1 MDRLCSIS
9 GLPRGRISVL
19 QGTPGSGRLSLALAL
34 LALATREFARV
45 VVSDCDGGPDPWTVE
60 RLGGDLRAMTLVRPP
75 TRVAVG
81 EAAVAL
87 SRAGASWCSCWET
100 CRRPRWRRWSQHRR
114 VPAAW

>member
-1 MDRLCSIS
+1 M
-9 GLPRGRISVL
+9 L

-87 SRAGASWCSCWET
+87 SRAGASWLLVLGDVSA
-100 CRRPRWRRWSQHRR
+100 
-114 VPAAW
+114 PALASLESASARSGCLVIAVDEPM